1 MDKLLFDT
9 VWASYTEDGEL
20 HKLLIREDWYDRLEY
35 LWSGKQDGQVFDD
48 LGDGYFGERWEN
60 LDLGVDADGTSVVFM
75 VMAVKA
81 AARRGLSIGKWR
93 KELQTVYGSGD
104 GDEETMYVVPQPVEV
119 SG

>member
-20 HKLLIREDWYDRLEY
+20 QKLLIREDWYDRLDHIWNGSSEP
-35 LWSGKQDGQVFDD
+35 DVFDD
-48 LGDGYFGERWEN
+48 LGDDYFGARWEN
-60 LDLGVDADGTSVVFM
+60 LDLGVDADVTSIVFM
-75 VMAVKA
+75 VMVVKA

-93 KELQTVYGSGD
+93 KELQAVYGREGGED
-104 GDEETMYVVPQPVEV
+104 ETMYLVPQPVEV